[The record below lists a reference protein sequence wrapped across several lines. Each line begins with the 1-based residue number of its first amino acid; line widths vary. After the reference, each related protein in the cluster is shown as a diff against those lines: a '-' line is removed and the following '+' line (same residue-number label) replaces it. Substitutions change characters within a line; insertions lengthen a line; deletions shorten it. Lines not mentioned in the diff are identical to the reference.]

1 MALLDELNPTGR
13 KGVFYKE
20 HETRKH
26 GVRKDRLFILRYTIA
41 GKTRTETFGWASEG
55 VTELDAEKKI
65 AEFRANAKS
74 ETGPTALA
82 EEKKNLEDELRELE
96 AAQRAAQE
104 EAERLAADELRK
116 NTPVAEFFDKVYLPQ
131 AKLDKKPDT
140 WGSEERLFRH
150 WISPVIGALTFDE
163 ISIEHLN
170 KIKGNMVAGKRG
182 AVLNHPRDKKK
193 PEAGEK
199 SAQEK
204 RNPAHPMSAKSQQY
218 ALAVV
223 RQVWNLACAVKPPL
237 AAGPWPGATR
247 QFKKPKADNKRQ
259 RFLTREE
266 AAVLFSRL
274 LSKSQD
280 VHDMAVLA
288 LHCGMRAGEILN
300 LTWNRVNLTKG
311 ELLLVDTKNGESR
324 VAYLTEPALVML
336 RARALNREKALAE
349 TKDKERDQEHTRH
362 VFLSAKG
369 GPFHQVPVTFARTVA
384 ELGLNNGVTDP
395 RDKVVFHTL
404 RHTYASWLVEQGANI
419 RLVGDL
425 LGHKTLIMT
434 TRYTHTTA
442 DAQRAAVE
450 ALSKSLTPTGD
461 NVVRLADR
469 KK

>member
-1 MALLDELNPTGR
+1 MALLDELPPTGR

-20 HETRKH
+20 NETRKH
-26 GVRKDRLFILRYTIA
+26 GARKDRLFILRYTIA
-41 GKTRTETFGWASEG
+41 GKTRTEALGWTSEG
-55 VTELDAEKKI
+55 LMELDAERKI
-65 AEFRANAKS
+65 AEFGANAKS
-74 ETGPTALA
+74 GTGATSLA
-82 EEKKNLEDELRELE
+82 EEKENLEAELREQE
-96 AAQRAAQE
+96 AAQRAAQH
-104 EAERLAADELRK
+104 EAERQAADERRK
-116 NTPVAEFFDKVYLPQ
+116 NTPVAEFFDTVYLPQ
-131 AKLDKKPDT
+131 AKHDKKPDT
-140 WGSEERLFRH
+140 WGTEERLFRH
-150 WISPVIGALTFDE
+150 WIAPVIGALSFDQ

-170 KIKGNMVAGKRG
+170 KIKGNMAAGKRG

-193 PEAGEK
+193 PKAGEK

-204 RNPAHPMSAKSQQY
+204 RNPARPLSAKSQQY

-274 LSKSQD
+274 LAKSQD

-288 LHCGMRAGEILN
+288 LHCGMRAGEIVN

-324 VAYLTEPALVML
+324 VAYLTEPALIML
-336 RARALNREKALAE
+336 RERALNREKALTE
-349 TKDKERDQEHTRH
+349 TKGNGRDQEHTRH
-362 VFLSAKG
+362 VFLSANG
-369 GPFHQVPVTFARTVA
+369 GPFHQVPVTFSRTVA

-395 RDKVVFHTL
+395 RDKIVFHSL

-442 DAQRAAVE
+442 DAQRAAVA

-461 NVVRLADR
+461 NVVRIPDR